1 MKKLSSVLA
10 MALLT
15 GMVYSCGNNDSA
27 DTATTSTTET
37 TTTNTAGD
45 TSGMGT
51 GTNTTAA
58 TPAMNATPLNRED
71 SMFVME
77 AAMGGMMEVESSR
90 MAQNMAT
97 NPRVKAFAEMMIRD
111 HSNANTELKSLAS
124 AKGMMLPD
132 SMPKKMQ
139 DHMAEMQKMK
149 GSAFD
154 KHYVSMMRNDHKKD
168 ISKFEKAA
176 NSAADADLKNWAA
189 KTLPTL
195 KMHRDSVD
203 ALSKMKM

>member
-10 MALLT
+10 ISLLA
-15 GMVYSCGNNDSA
+15 GGLWSCGNNDSA
-27 DTATTSTTET
+27 DTASSTTTTET
-37 TTTNTAGD
+37 TTTTD
-45 TSGMGT
+45 SSGMGNS
-51 GTNTTAA
+51 TNTA
-58 TPAMNATPLNRED
+58 TTPSMSATPLNRED

-97 NPRVKAFAEMMIRD
+97 NPRVMAFAEMMVRD

-139 DHMAEMQKMK
+139 NHMAEMQKMK
-149 GSAFD
+149 GAAFD
-154 KHYVSMMRNDHKKD
+154 RHYIGMMRDDHKKD
-168 ISKFEKAA
+168 ISKFEKAS
-176 NSAADADLKNWAA
+176 NSAADADLKNWAT

-195 KMHRDSVD
+195 RMHRDSVD